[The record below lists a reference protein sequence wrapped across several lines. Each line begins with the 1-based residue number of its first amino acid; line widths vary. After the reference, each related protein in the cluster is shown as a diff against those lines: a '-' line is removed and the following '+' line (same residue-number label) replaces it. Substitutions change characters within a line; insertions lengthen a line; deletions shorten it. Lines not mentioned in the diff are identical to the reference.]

1 MSLGHSAS
9 RKVKSSPVS
18 GETFTTHLMKGEP
31 SWILENPSGVID
43 RGPENKDSGLLDL
56 KIVSKK
62 KEVQHE

>member
-1 MSLGHSAS
+1 
-9 RKVKSSPVS
+9 
-18 GETFTTHLMKGEP
+18 MKGEP